1 MRAPARHGLL
11 AVAIALAIGP
21 GAATANESDDS
32 LDRTP
37 WLGISY
43 SPASGT
49 VGLLVTNVFDESAAI
64 AAGLRTGDE
73 IIEVDGVPTPAGSD
87 LSGLIQPRQIGE
99 TVTVRV
105 FRENRVVTLHPELTR
120 RLSEAELIHVQLVGK
135 VAPAFNLIRPEEPEG
150 DVIDDSIL
158 RGKVGVMLWFHTGCN
173 SCPALANK
181 IAPWVD
187 AHRGAVG
194 VVGLGGRSDLPVE
207 QMITAMQ
214 AIVKATPILMPVG
227 LDPDA
232 FLRYGVL
239 DWQAYNDKAVVVVV
253 DRTGVVQMAAAIRGD
268 ADDSA
273 LDDVYAAAERALKPT
288 RKARRAK

>member
-21 GAATANESDDS
+21 GAATANESDET

-43 SPASGT
+43 SPVNGT

-73 IIEVDGVPTPAGSD
+73 IIEVDGVPTAPGAD

-99 TVTVRV
+99 KVTVRV
-105 FRENRVVTLHPELTR
+105 YRENRVVTLHPELTR

-135 VAPAFNLIRPEEPEG
+135 LAPAFNLIRPEDPEG
-150 DVIDDSIL
+150 PVIDDSIL
-158 RGKVGVMLWFHTGCN
+158 RGKVGVLVWFHTGCN

-187 AHRGAVG
+187 AHRGSVG
-194 VVGLGGRSDLPVE
+194 VVGLGGRTDIGAE

-214 AIVKATPILMPVG
+214 AIVKATPLLLPVG

-232 FLRYGVL
+232 WLRYGVL
-239 DWQAYNDKAVVVVV
+239 DWQAYGEKAVVVVV
-253 DRTGVVQMAAAIRGD
+253 DKSGTVQMAAAIRGD
-268 ADDSA
+268 ADDTA
-273 LDDVYAAAERALKPT
+273 LDDVFAAAERALKPA
-288 RKARRAK
+288 RKARRSQ